1 MTASTKSCSKRSAA
15 TLVSTRP
22 MPTADSWDNSLPGA
36 STTRFPT
43 RAFRSARSRS
53 TPRLKVTPARTK
65 WWHLFVHVATPPPL
79 TTRPPPLR
87 CCTWLA
93 RWRRRACDMK
103 VPQYRYRCP
112 LGNLQPTTPDLDAV
126 KREGWRTDHIL
137 VVSEHDERLDW
148 VEKQFVRRL
157 GERLYGD
164 GGKRHD

>member
-1 MTASTKSCSKRSAA
+1 M
-15 TLVSTRP
+15 
-22 MPTADSWDNSLPGA
+22 N
-36 STTRFPT
+36 
-43 RAFRSARSRS
+43 
-53 TPRLKVTPARTK
+53 
-65 WWHLFVHVATPPPL
+65 
-79 TTRPPPLR
+79 
-87 CCTWLA
+87 
-93 RWRRRACDMK
+93 